1 MTFSSP
7 ALTATLRALRGGTDV
22 RIIAPALYDPR
33 FARVLALAPGV
44 HPIIGALGALAG
56 GCPELLSPA
65 MRQAPALSA
74 AVASLIGTDAGDC
87 VLPTWARVASTGWGV
102 AHADALID
110 AVQRD
115 RCPRWTAAALI
126 GPCDASAA
134 LLIWT
139 EDIARAVPC
148 WGKATPD
155 DPTAWMNH
163 LASANRDRLV
173 NALRA
178 SPNAAVACL
187 PWLPEECA
195 ATICRQMVNA
205 RVSEALDIY
214 ADASPVARDRHTDAL
229 AALMQR
235 ADWYD
240 LAALTRLAVATG
252 MNDAW
257 DAVLR
262 LLPKSSDKA
271 FDVVTKAV
279 DVVTAAP
286 WDMLRADVQRS
297 ILSAADADDV
307 CAAIAFALGMRSD
320 HPTITWETARAFFA
334 AATPT
339 IWDELT
345 EKEKRIWLS
354 RLNETNAHL
363 AVRSLGIDPAFLTH
377 AILNDSLIGA
387 VSHHVRDDAAV
398 VQTLL
403 PISVR
408 DLPLDAVPDVVA
420 ALPLPPDPVAFVQI
434 ACGERDMHPA
444 LRDWIMEHPT
454 LQALAGA
461 TPLLHAAKR
470 YGQRDGQSAALS
482 RALAGWSWEET
493 NALLAALPKDVR
505 TTLLPDRDTLA
516 NTLAHPDR
524 QDAFRQALDTIDSLP
539 PAATLSALLALETL
553 VHAIQTSTQRQ
564 AGKELARALRDH
576 GRTFTAIVRA
586 LHDNVRSA
594 ILPRQDAPHIESELE
609 DIAGVNPLVAYHLAY
624 ALRDF
629 DPDVVIDVLT
639 AAPPQETQRI
649 WRLLPDAL
657 QCVVLG
663 DINALAENVAAEGQA
678 DALAQMLLNWV
689 GEDDPRL
696 LLALRD
702 CAGEPKY
709 DPLMLLDKPHGRDEE
724 RWTRG
729 IALFAQHPDAAAA
742 LLPLLRDDL
751 RTALASDPTIAFASA
766 DLPSPRGL
774 APVRRRRR

>member
-33 FARVLALAPGV
+33 FARVLALAPNV
-44 HPIIGALGALAG
+44 HPIVGALGALAD
-56 GCPELLSPA
+56 
-65 MRQAPALSA
+65 QAPDVIPPVVRDSSVLSA
-74 AVASLIGTDAGDC
+74 TIASLIGTDAGDC

-110 AVQRD
+110 AVHD
-115 RCPRWTAAALI
+115 NRCPRWAAAALI
-126 GPCDASAA
+126 GPCNASAT
-134 LLIWT
+134 LLIRT
-139 EDIARAVPC
+139 EDIARAVRR

-155 DPTAWMNH
+155 DPTAWMDT
-163 LASANRDRLV
+163 LEPAQRDRLMET
-173 NALRA
+173 LRA
-178 SPNAAVACL
+178 SPDAAVACL

-235 ADWYD
+235 AKRND

-262 LLPKSSDKA
+262 LLPKSSD
-271 FDVVTKAV
+271 KAV

-320 HPTITWETARAFFA
+320 HPTITRETARAFFA
-334 AATPT
+334 AVTREVWTALPA
-339 IWDELT
+339 
-345 EKEKRIWLS
+345 
-354 RLNETNAHL
+354 ETQHAWRAEIVSSDIAVL
-363 AVRSLGIDPAFLTH
+363 AVRSLGPDPAFL
-377 AILNDSLIGA
+377 ARAELNAALVAA
-387 VSHHVRDDAAV
+387 VRRHIRDDRT
-398 VQTLL
+398 QRHTLL

-553 VHAIQTSTQRQ
+553 VHAIQRSTQRQ

-594 ILPRQDAPHIESELE
+594 ILPRRDAPHIESELE

-624 ALRDF
+624 ALWDF
-629 DPDVVIDVLT
+629 SPDVVIDALT

-657 QCVVLG
+657 QCAVLG

-702 CAGEPKY
+702 CAGEPEY
-709 DPLMLLDKPHGRDEE
+709 DPLMLVFKPRGRDEE

>member
-1 MTFSSP
+1 MNDACAMTFSSP

-33 FARVLALAPGV
+33 FARVLALAPNV
-44 HPIIGALGALAG
+44 HPIVGALGALAD
-56 GCPELLSPA
+56 
-65 MRQAPALSA
+65 QAPDVIPPVVRDSSVLSA
-74 AVASLIGTDAGDC
+74 TIASLIGTDAGDC
-87 VLPTWARVASTGWGV
+87 ILPAWTSVAPAVWG
-102 AHADALID
+102 ASHAATLID
-110 AVQRD
+110 AVLNN
-115 RCPRWTAAALI
+115 RCAPWAAAALI
-126 GPCDASAA
+126 GPCNASAT
-134 LLIWT
+134 LLIRT
-139 EDIARAVPC
+139 EDIARAVRR

-163 LASANRDRLV
+163 LTLVDRNYLM
-173 NALRA
+173 NTLRA

-271 FDVVTKAV
+271 V

-320 HPTITWETARAFFA
+320 HPTITRETARAFFA

-629 DPDVVIDVLT
+629 TPDVVIDALT
-639 AAPPQETQRI
+639 SAPPQETQRI

-702 CAGEPKY
+702 CAGEPEY
-709 DPLMLLDKPHGRDEE
+709 DPLMLVDKPHGRDEE